1 MNCPSIRCVSN
12 LLLAFALLAIAAGV
26 SRSMGADDNKPDQP
40 ADEKPDAPDKPEK
53 TNKPKKEPTQLP
65 NDKKLIALHTDFI
78 KKAEKLAAEYEHG
91 KQSDKAV
98 IVYEQILKLV
108 PEYDHAQQQL
118 DRLLAREANSGHK
131 TFEVLASKDWQD
143 TGVRVIAGKPLKL
156 AASGEWTF
164 NMSHKLGPEGM
175 EIPKVL
181 KDFKLGSL
189 IGIIA
194 DPTAK
199 APKPFYIGAGK
210 DFVAEQSGPLLVRMH
225 DSDPSDNRGSLM
237 LEIVGRFDSK

>member
-1 MNCPSIRCVSN
+1 MKWQSKHGMTN
-12 LLLAFALLAIAAGV
+12 LLLALAIVATSGGV
-26 SRSMGADDNKPDQP
+26 TGGAPD
-40 ADEKPDAPDKPEK
+40 DEKPEPSAGEKTDNPDKPNK
-53 TNKPKKEPTQLP
+53 TKKEPAPLP

-91 KQSDKAV
+91 KQADKAV

-108 PEYDHAQQQL
+108 PEYDRAQQQL
-118 DRLLAREANSGHK
+118 DRLLQREANSGHK
-131 TFEVLASKDWQD
+131 SFEVQASKDWQD
-143 TGVRVIAGKPLKL
+143 TGVRAIAGKPLKL
-156 AASGEWTF
+156 EATGEWTF
-164 NMSHKLGPEGM
+164 NMSHKLCPEGM
-175 EIPKVL
+175 EIPKVI

-199 APKPFYIGAGK
+199 TPKPFYIGAGK
-210 DFVAEQSGPLLVRMH
+210 EFVAEQSGPLLVRMH
-225 DSDPSDNRGSLM
+225 DSDPSDNKGSLM